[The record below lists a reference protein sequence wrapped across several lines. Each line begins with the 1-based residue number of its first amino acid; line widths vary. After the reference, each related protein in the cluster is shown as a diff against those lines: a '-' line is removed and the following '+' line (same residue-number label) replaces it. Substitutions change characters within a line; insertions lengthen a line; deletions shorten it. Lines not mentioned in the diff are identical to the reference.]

1 MAEYKTLFKKIGDL
15 TEKDRYEISSLYLS
29 HFDGSDEKQVNS
41 DLENKTEILLVF
53 HENVLIGF
61 TTLQLYDYQ
70 WQNSKIQIIYSG
82 DTIVDKAHWGQQALA
97 FAWIENLGKLR
108 RERSDIPL
116 YWFVIVKGH
125 RTYKFLPT
133 FGKSFYPHW
142 SIDRS
147 DLKPLIDALATQKF
161 GADYCAKT
169 GLVKF
174 SESRGHLKSEIAFPT
189 AEEKTKDAVN
199 FFLKLNPDYIS
210 GHELVCLCEI
220 TEENMKPLTKRIFNK
235 GKL

>member
-1 MAEYKTLFKKIGDL
+1 MIATTRVNALSCTRPVLYSITCRVTKVRPLRKEFMAEYKTLFKKIGDL

-116 YWFVIVKGH
+116 YWFVIVKV
-125 RTYKFLPT
+125 TINVVAFVNLPLNYH
-133 FGKSFYPHW
+133 G
-142 SIDRS
+142 
-147 DLKPLIDALATQKF
+147 
-161 GADYCAKT
+161 
-169 GLVKF
+169 
-174 SESRGHLKSEIAFPT
+174 
-189 AEEKTKDAVN
+189 KTKRRHIV
-199 FFLKLNPDYIS
+199 I
-210 GHELVCLCEI
+210 
-220 TEENMKPLTKRIFNK
+220 PLHQ
-235 GKL
+235 